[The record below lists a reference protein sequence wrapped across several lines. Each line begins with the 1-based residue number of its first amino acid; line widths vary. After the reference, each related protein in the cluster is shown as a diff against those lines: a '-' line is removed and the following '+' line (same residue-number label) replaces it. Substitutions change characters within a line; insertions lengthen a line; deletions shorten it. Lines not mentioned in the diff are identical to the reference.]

1 MNEIAMGGGEA
12 EDPIQGDRSKNELAT
27 AVQIPPH
34 MPRHV
39 TDGDSSETVQRRQRG
54 LFCIFLSI

>member
-1 MNEIAMGGGEA
+1 MEEKQKTQYKEI
-12 EDPIQGDRSKNELAT
+12 DLKNELAT

-39 TDGDSSETVQRRQRG
+39 TDDDSSETVQRTPEG
-54 LFCIFLSI
+54 AVLYFF